1 MTGPLLLIGGSEGHG
16 VGRLVKEQCDFV
28 VKLPMSGKINSL
40 NASVAG
46 SVLMYEAMRQRLQKK

>member
-1 MTGPLLLIGGSEGHG
+1 MLIVGSEGYG

>member
-1 MTGPLLLIGGSEGHG
+1 M
-16 VGRLVKEQCDFV
+16 GRLVKEQCDFV